1 MYGQNSIWPKHNY
14 HLIQFSMLWFKQ
26 RLRKPHFPEISL
38 LEEKS
43 ATQVTKS
50 SRSKLEIT
58 PTDLPPPEGKGE
70 TKRELL
76 AVTGEIGGKWTG

>member
-1 MYGQNSIWPKHNY
+1 
-14 HLIQFSMLWFKQ
+14 
-26 RLRKPHFPEISL
+26 L

-58 PTDLPPPEGKGE
+58 PTDLPPPAATPPRKISNRPQEEEK
-70 TKRELL
+70 T
-76 AVTGEIGGKWTG
+76 V

>member
-1 MYGQNSIWPKHNY
+1 
-14 HLIQFSMLWFKQ
+14 
-26 RLRKPHFPEISL
+26 L

-58 PTDLPPPEGKGE
+58 PTDLPPPAATPPRKISNRPQEEKNSVKSPLQQKKGCN
-70 TKRELL
+70 T
-76 AVTGEIGGKWTG
+76 